1 MPWALTELQSSP
13 DSFAGSDAPCEAFH
27 AVAQSSRA
35 VFAHLRAVC
44 PCSSVA
50 VVLVL
55 ALSQLASFLPKLS
68 IRCKKIRSRNDT
80 ALKRWP

>member
-27 AVAQSSRA
+27 AVAQSWKA
-35 VFAHLRAVC
+35 VFTHLRAGVC

-55 ALSQLASFLPKLS
+55 ACKLFA
-68 IRCKKIRSRNDT
+68 K
-80 ALKRWP
+80 A